1 MIIQYQLVPETAQV
15 GGVLDYKYETA
26 KTEGAR
32 ISYLGTHESIW
43 IMRYYE
49 YYRDL
54 PTATI
59 TEGDG

>member
-1 MIIQYQLVPETAQV
+1 MYAFSR
-15 GGVLDYKYETA
+15 GMLDYKYETA